1 MSASIKQLLDSFVKA
16 GSKFAYPQDNK
27 VTIWTAPIHENSSAS
42 WNDQHTY
49 IPPKDGIVSVYSQ
62 NSENVHIF
70 GTSTGT
76 DVELT
81 TLIGRREWAI
91 VRKGK
96 AVSFVA
102 FNPTATVDV
111 YFQPLLGQS

>member
-1 MSASIKQLLDSFVKA
+1 MATIKQLLDSFAKA
-16 GSKFAYPQDNK
+16 GSKFAYPQENS
-27 VTIWTAPIHENSSAS
+27 VVIWTAPIHENESVS
-42 WNDQHTY
+42 WNDRHTY

-62 NSENVHIF
+62 GSEVMYII
-70 GTSTGT
+70 GTGTGT

-81 TLIGRREWAI
+81 QQIGRREWAI

-96 AVSFVA
+96 EMSFVA
-102 FNPTATVDV
+102 FNPTKTMDV